1 MCGIA
6 GILNL
11 EQQPPPTLE
20 QATAMISIF
29 RYRGP
34 NESGIYIDDSIALGH
49 ARLSIIGLDSGV
61 QPIANERETLWIIY
75 NGEAF
80 NYPELRESLLK
91 KGHRFSTGTDTEVVL
106 HLYEEYGPRSLSMI
120 NGQFSLAIWDSVR
133 QELFLARDRMGIRP
147 LYYTRSNGRLIFAS
161 EVKSI
166 LAVTGTRPLNM
177 EGMAQVFTFW
187 TTLHGRTV
195 FEGIE
200 ELPPGH
206 SLTVKQGDMV
216 RERYWSLPYHPEK
229 NHIVPADAADELREL
244 LADAVRIRLR
254 ADVPV
259 GSYLSGGLDSSI
271 ISMLIATR
279 FNNRLRTF
287 SMKFQEE
294 AFDESTYQD
303 ELTAYLGVDH
313 RSITIENQQ
322 IRKLFPRTIW
332 HCETPV
338 LRTAPVPLYILSGL
352 VHSEGFRVVLS
363 GEGADEILG
372 GYNIFKEAKVRRF
385 WGREPDSAGRP
396 LLLERLYP
404 YIFNNPGRGRHFL
417 RQFFKVSPQDL
428 DNPLFSHMIRWEN
441 SRKNLGFLSDER
453 LHSLGAYDPLDD
465 LLRQLPADFHLRDP
479 LEKAQVLEMEIFLAN
494 YLLSSQGDRVAMAH
508 SVELRHPFLDYR
520 VVDFAFR
527 LPVGLKIQGLNEKYL
542 LKRAFKDMIPERVG
556 TRAKKP
562 YRAPIR
568 ELFFSQA
575 PPDYVDDLLSE
586 SSIARS
592 GYFNPAKVRR
602 LFDKFRRA
610 DQEFSSEFQNMALVG
625 ILSTQLLHQQFV
637 EGTSLRAVEQVRP
650 DRVVIRTSTV
660 SRQEASPRCHN
671 VAATSS

>member
-1 MCGIA
+1 
-6 GILNL
+6 
-11 EQQPPPTLE
+11 
-20 QATAMISIF
+20 
-29 RYRGP
+29 
-34 NESGIYIDDSIALGH
+34 
-49 ARLSIIGLDSGV
+49 
-61 QPIANERETLWIIY
+61 
-75 NGEAF
+75 
-80 NYPELRESLLK
+80 
-91 KGHRFSTGTDTEVVL
+91 VL
-106 HLYEEYGPRSLSMI
+106 HLYEEYGPRALSML

-166 LAVTGTRPLNM
+166 LAVTGTRPLDM

-206 SLTVKQGDMV
+206 SLTVKQGKIV
-216 RERYWSLPYHPEK
+216 RERYWNLPFHPEK

-244 LADAVRIRLR
+244 LADAVKIRLR

-287 SMKFQEE
+287 SMRFQEE

-303 ELTAYLGVDH
+303 ELIAYLGVDH
-313 RSITIENQQ
+313 RSITVENQQ

-352 VHSEGFRVVLS
+352 VHSEGLRVVLS

-385 WGREPDSAGRP
+385 WGREPESAGRP

-428 DNPLFSHMIRWEN
+428 DDPLFSHMIRWEN
-441 SRKNLGFLSDER
+441 SRKNLGFLSEER
-453 LHSLGAYDPLDD
+453 LHALGAYDPLDD

-494 YLLSSQGDRVAMAH
+494 YLLSSQGDRVAMAN
-508 SVELRHPFLDYR
+508 SVELRHPFSTTGWSTS
-520 VVDFAFR
+520 
-527 LPVGLKIQGLNEKYL
+527 P
-542 LKRAFKDMIPERVG
+542 
-556 TRAKKP
+556 
-562 YRAPIR
+562 
-568 ELFFSQA
+568 
-575 PPDYVDDLLSE
+575 
-586 SSIARS
+586 SSC
-592 GYFNPAKVRR
+592 RR
-602 LFDKFRRA
+602 
-610 DQEFSSEFQNMALVG
+610 G
-625 ILSTQLLHQQFV
+625 
-637 EGTSLRAVEQVRP
+637 
-650 DRVVIRTSTV
+650 
-660 SRQEASPRCHN
+660 
-671 VAATSS
+671 